1 MAELTELLEKEGVDK
16 ELLAEAERFRKAYP
30 ADPAFA
36 DRIPKVS
43 ALYYGKTVWEE
54 AVAVLLSGRNLL
66 LAGPKATGKNLL
78 CENLAALFGRPVWNV
93 SFHIGTDAAGLIGTD
108 TFDGGK
114 VSFRKG
120 PVCMSAEKGGF
131 CILDEINMAR
141 NESLAVL
148 HAALDHRRIID
159 VPGYDLIRVDRA
171 ARFIATMNYGYAG
184 TRDLNEALSSR
195 FAIITMPQITEENML
210 RLLRRNFPD
219 ISERIAG
226 QFVKL
231 FGELARKAEKSE
243 ISDRAVD
250 MRGMLDALD
259 LIRQGLS
266 SGQALELTIVSK
278 TFDRYEQ
285 TLIRDC
291 IGSRIPAD
299 LDRSVVFAG

>member
-1 MAELTELLEKEGVDK
+1 MAELIELLEKEGIDRD
-16 ELLAEAERFRKAYP
+16 LLSGVREFTKRYP

-36 DRIPKVS
+36 DRIPKAP
-43 ALYYGKTVWEE
+43 ALYYGKEVWEE
-54 AVAVLLSGRNLL
+54 AIAVLLAGRNLL

-93 SFHIGTDAAGLIGTD
+93 SFHINTDAAGLIGTD
-108 TFDGGK
+108 TFDGER

-120 PVCMSAEKGGF
+120 PVCMSAEHGGF
-131 CILDEINMAR
+131 CVLDEINMAR

-159 VPGYDLIRVDRA
+159 VAGYDLVQVDPA
-171 ARFIATMNYGYAG
+171 ARFIGTMNYGYAG

-195 FAIITMPQITEENML
+195 FAIISMPQITEDNML
-210 RLLRRNFPD
+210 RLLKESFPE
-219 ISERIAG
+219 ISEIIAG

-231 FGELARKAEKSE
+231 FGELTRKAAKAE

-250 MRGMLDALD
+250 MRGMLDALE

-266 SGQALELTIVSK
+266 SGQALEMTIVNK
-278 TFDRYEQ
+278 TFDLYEQ

-291 IGSRIPAD
+291 ISSRIPAD
-299 LDRSVVFAG
+299 LDRSVVFVK